1 MKLFKKLLAL
11 TLVLCMVFCLSSAV
25 FAADGDGSGDS
36 TTPTYPSDQTT
47 VTVKKE
53 YKLDNPNMTSP
64 AETFKLIQTNAAFGD
79 DVQKEDNDTVPD
91 LPKAKTEGT
100 EVADVTIG
108 STSYRVVSQVSVAEG
123 DAGKKNDDNSVI
135 YHNFVINLP
144 EASSFPNVGT
154 YKYTLKEVESTTAGV
169 TCREDTLLLVITVIN
184 AEGSTDN
191 HLRIAAVHTEKP
203 ENGVYGT
210 KENGKKSDKIDNTY
224 SAGTLNVKK
233 LVSGKLADTKDTFK
247 FTVNFVAPDGLDVQ
261 STINYGENKNIAPS
275 DWKDVTDSETSTT
288 RKVATVEIELKHD
301 ATVSF
306 TNIPYGVAW
315 SVTEESPTAKGYTAT
330 SFVVTSTSNTT
341 GTTGNVLTAYDSNGI
356 SDAVTNVVFT
366 NFKDGNI
373 DMGVSLDSLPY
384 ILALAAA
391 FGGAVVM
398 ITRKRHVED

>member
-1 MKLFKKLLAL
+1 MKMMKRILAL
-11 TLVLCMVFCLSSAV
+11 ALALVMAFCLSAVAFASAEEP
-25 FAADGDGSGDS
+25 S
-36 TTPTYPSDQTT
+36 TPAYPGDQTS

-53 YKLDNPNMTSP
+53 YKLENTGMTSP
-64 AETFKLIQTNAAFGD
+64 AETFQLIQTNKEFGD
-79 DVQKEDNDTVPD
+79 DVIKDNNDTVPD
-91 LPKAKTEGT
+91 LPKAKNTDGT
-100 EVADVTIG
+100 EVGDKTIG
-108 STSYRVVSQVSVAEG
+108 SNAYRVVSQVSVAEG
-123 DAGKKNDDNSVI
+123 DAGKKNDDNTVV
-135 YHNFVINLP
+135 YHNFVITLPNANL
-144 EASSFPNVGT
+144 FPNVGT

-184 AEGSTDN
+184 AEGSTSN

-210 KENGKKSDKIDNTY
+210 KENGKKSDTIDNTY

-247 FTVNFVAPDGLDVQ
+247 FTVNFVAPEGLNVN
-261 STINYGENKNIAPS
+261 STINYGENKNIVPS
-275 DWKDVTDSETSTT
+275 DWKDVTDSETNTT

-315 SVTEESPTAKGYTAT
+315 SVTEESPTEKGYTST

-373 DMGVSLDSLPY
+373 DMGVTLDSLPY
-384 ILALAAA
+384 ILALAVA